1 MKRYTFKALDGVD
14 ARLIAGAS
22 LYWASMLY
30 IGFDQSTTAGAE
42 SSFDSWYWASIPIAT
57 LLAVLA
63 TVFSRLFERNGFR
76 VDISFVVLF
85 VNATSFVIEVG
96 FVPFSPE
103 TETVFSLLTG
113 CSIAALVLLWGFAF
127 ASLDKRTA
135 GKNVAV
141 TALASVFLSLVLLL
155 ASAALDVSLD
165 VLKTIARALSA
176 LFLVAGL
183 VRFSNIHRER
193 QVQSGTALIRFYASR
208 VLIGVGIGV
217 LGGTNVGPISP
228 TMVVVAAVAV
238 FSFMLFCIR
247 AKDNLYGFLPVMPLV
262 LAGLLFLPFFDEG
275 SRALSKI
282 ASTVI
287 WLVWIF
293 LSSFQLSGLKETFGL
308 SETRLCFSE
317 KAVVLTGWLVGMVA
331 AGPLVACA
339 GVDSLALLVVYAAL
353 LFATFSSF
361 RTVYNAKED
370 EHAEQLIRAREERFD
385 TIYNGIADTYGLT
398 KREREVMELLAQGY
412 TRTHIGKTLFVSD
425 GTARSHIAHVY
436 RKLDI
441 HKKDDLLKLVQSWGV
456 RTFFRTA

>member
-1 MKRYTFKALDGVD
+1 MGKHPHRDSACRIGHGAFAAVRAKWFSGGHLVCCPFCECNLFCHRSRLRSVLARDGDGVLFAD
-14 ARLIAGAS
+14 RLQHRRSCAS
-22 LYWASMLY
+22 V
-30 IGFDQSTTAGAE
+30 G
-42 SSFDSWYWASIPIAT
+42 
-57 LLAVLA
+57 V
-63 TVFSRLFERNGFR
+63 R
-76 VDISFVVLF
+76 V
-85 VNATSFVIEVG
+85 
-96 FVPFSPE
+96 
-103 TETVFSLLTG
+103 
-113 CSIAALVLLWGFAF
+113 

-135 GKNVAV
+135 GKNVAI

-208 VLIGVGIGV
+208 MLIGVGIGV

-331 AGPLVACA
+331 A
-339 GVDSLALLVVYAAL
+339 ALL
-353 LFATFSSF
+353 S
-361 RTVYNAKED
+361 
-370 EHAEQLIRAREERFD
+370 HAR
-385 TIYNGIADTYGLT
+385 G
-398 KREREVMELLAQGY
+398 
-412 TRTHIGKTLFVSD
+412 
-425 GTARSHIAHVY
+425 
-436 RKLDI
+436 
-441 HKKDDLLKLVQSWGV
+441 
-456 RTFFRTA
+456 

>member
-1 MKRYTFKALDGVD
+1 M
-14 ARLIAGAS
+14 
-22 LYWASMLY
+22 
-30 IGFDQSTTAGAE
+30 
-42 SSFDSWYWASIPIAT
+42 
-57 LLAVLA
+57 
-63 TVFSRLFERNGFR
+63 
-76 VDISFVVLF
+76 
-85 VNATSFVIEVG
+85 NATSFVIEVG

-135 GKNVAV
+135 GKNVAI

-165 VLKTIARALSA
+165 VLKTIARALCA
-176 LFLVAGL
+176 V
-183 VRFSNIHRER
+183 
-193 QVQSGTALIRFYASR
+193 SGGWPCSLLEHTSRAPGAVGDGVNPLYASR

-339 GVDSLALLVVYAAL
+339 G
-353 LFATFSSF
+353 
-361 RTVYNAKED
+361 
-370 EHAEQLIRAREERFD
+370 LIRLRCLWCMRRFCSPRSQVSEPC
-385 TIYNGIADTYGLT
+385 TTRRRTSMPSSLS
-398 KREREVMELLAQGY
+398 EL
-412 TRTHIGKTLFVSD
+412 
-425 GTARSHIAHVY
+425 ARSVSTRYIMA
-436 RKLDI
+436 
-441 HKKDDLLKLVQSWGV
+441 
-456 RTFFRTA
+456 